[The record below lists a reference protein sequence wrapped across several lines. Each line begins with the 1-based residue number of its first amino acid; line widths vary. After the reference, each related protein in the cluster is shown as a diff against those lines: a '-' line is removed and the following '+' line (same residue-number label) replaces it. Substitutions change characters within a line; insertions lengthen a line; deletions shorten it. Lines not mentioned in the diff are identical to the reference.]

1 MQSIQGKR
9 ELEEMVETSSGGDED
24 EWAHANVMQS
34 VCNTNER
41 TQLKFNL
48 HWHCSVKISV
58 AK

>member
-1 MQSIQGKR
+1 
-9 ELEEMVETSSGGDED
+9 MVETSSGGDED

-48 HWHCSVKISV
+48 HWDCSVKISV